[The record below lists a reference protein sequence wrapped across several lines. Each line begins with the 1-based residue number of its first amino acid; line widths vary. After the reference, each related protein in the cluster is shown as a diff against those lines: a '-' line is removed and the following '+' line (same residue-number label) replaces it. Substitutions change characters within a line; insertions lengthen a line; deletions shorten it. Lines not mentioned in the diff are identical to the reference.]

1 MKKGF
6 TLIEL
11 ISIIIITS
19 TIGIFSYV
27 TLTNT
32 IKNNNKIKIQ
42 IFENNLISAAKLY
55 ITSNN
60 EEINDER
67 IITANELIDNK
78 YLKKNVDYPTNIEEY
93 YVRVYKNSDN
103 DIVYDIGYNLINNI

>member
-11 ISIIIITS
+11 IAIIIITS
-19 TIGIFSYV
+19 TIGILSYV

-32 IKNNNKIKIQ
+32 IKNNNNSKIQ

-67 IITANELIDNK
+67 IITANELIEKK
-78 YLKKNVDYPTNIEEY
+78 YLKKNVDFPEDIEKY
-93 YVRVYKNSDN
+93 YVRVYKNSEN
-103 DIVYDIGYNLINNI
+103 YIIYEVVHNQKK